1 MIDTIV
7 QGDCL
12 EVMKVIEDKSI
23 DMILCDLPYGIT
35 ACDWDIRIPFE
46 PLWEAYKRIIK
57 PNGAIV
63 LTASQ
68 PFTSMLVMSNLK
80 WFRHEWIWVKSQTS
94 NFLNLNY
101 NPFKEHENIVVFCQ
115 ENPIFNPIRQ
125 SRTALSLM
133 RDRYG
138 GRERNVSKKGNH
150 QFLSDMRNNS
160 DYHNMVKEDRHP
172 ASVQFFSRDNGY
184 GDKHHPS
191 QKPVALFEYLI
202 RTYTN
207 EGDLVLDNCAGSC
220 TTAIAAIKQN
230 RHYIC
235 IEMLEKYC
243 VIGQQRVDAENA
255 QLKLDFS
262 LAGG

>member
-1 MIDTIV
+1 MLYE
-7 QGDCL
+7 GDCL
-12 EVMKVIEDKSI
+12 EIMPTLADKSI
-23 DMILCDLPYGIT
+23 DMLLCDLPYGIT
-35 ACDWDIRIPFE
+35 ACDWDVRIPFE

-68 PFTSMLVMSNLK
+68 PFTSMLVMSNLA
-80 WFRHEWIWVKSQTS
+80 WFKYEIIWNKTKAS
-94 NFLNLNY
+94 NFQLALF
-101 NPFKEHENIVVFCQ
+101 NPLRIHENIL
-115 ENPIFNPIRQ
+115 IFYKSMPTYNQ
-125 SRTALSLM
+125 QNLEYGLFKNSRNSISTMTNLAYRKKEHISTA
-133 RDRYG
+133 
-138 GRERNVSKKGNH
+138 KG
-150 QFLSDMRNNS
+150 FNNS
-160 DYHNMVKEDRHP
+160 LININSEHNPPHP
-172 ASVQFFSRDNGY
+172 T
-184 GDKHHPS
+184 

-220 TTAIAAIKQN
+220 TTAIAAIKNN
-230 RHYIC
+230 RHWIC

-243 VIGQQRVDAENA
+243 NIAQQRVDAENA